1 MPRDRKRKLSRNT
14 DHWVLV
20 TWSNLRSLIYCFS
33 WHQKMKSNMAH
44 RKICKNKMF
53 PWGDITLLTIDLLLI
68 FKNMFLCWQHGFP
81 KKKYRRRKIPDQK
94 RSWKSLS
101 PRRSPGPAVTQV
113 HLGWTYYKGR
123 KDELDPLITLPGGV
137 ALPPSQLRMMQ
148 EQSIDNTS
156 LAYQGMSREALR
168 EMINGEATRN
178 SISPRCFIIQEL
190 LEEKTVWGRGLVSRS
205 VL

>member
-1 MPRDRKRKLSRNT
+1 MQKENVS
-14 DHWVLV
+14 
-20 TWSNLRSLIYCFS
+20 LRRYYSAY
-33 WHQKMKSNMAH
+33 N
-44 RKICKNKMF
+44 R
-53 PWGDITLLTIDLLLI
+53 LTINFQEYVLMLTTW
-68 FKNMFLCWQHGFP
+68 NPQE
-81 KKKYRRRKIPDQK
+81 KYRRRKIPDQK